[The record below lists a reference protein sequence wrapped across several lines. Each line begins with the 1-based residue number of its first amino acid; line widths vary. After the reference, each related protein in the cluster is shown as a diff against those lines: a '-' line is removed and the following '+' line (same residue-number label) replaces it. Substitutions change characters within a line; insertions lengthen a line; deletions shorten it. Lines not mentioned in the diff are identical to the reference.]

1 MKLQLALDD
10 LSLKE
15 ALTLG
20 QQVQD
25 AVDIFEIGTPFIL
38 RSGMEVVRIFKARFP
53 NHEILA
59 DTKII
64 DAGYYDAQIAF
75 EAGADDCT
83 VCGITDQQTIKEC
96 LRAASDY
103 HKKLY
108 VDTICMPDLIHQV
121 PQLEGL
127 GVDHISV
134 HVGVDQQAL
143 GQTPIAALKTVKAAS
158 AHAVISVAGGIKL
171 NTVAAYQKV
180 DADVI
185 IVGGGI
191 LHATDPV
198 AAALALGHAVHQ
210 YA

>member
-15 ALTLG
+15 ALILA

-38 RSGMEVVRIFKARFP
+38 RSGMEVVRIFKERFP

-59 DTKII
+59 DTKIM
-64 DAGYYDAQIAF
+64 DAGYYEAQIAF
-75 EAGADDCT
+75 KAGADDCT

-96 LRAASDY
+96 LRAAKNY

-108 VDTICMPDLIHQV
+108 VDTICMPDLTHQV
-121 PQLEGL
+121 PQLEAL

-143 GQTPIAALKTVKAAS
+143 GQTPIVALKTVKAAS
-158 AHAVISVAGGIKL
+158 QHAVISVAGGIKL
-171 NTVAAYQKV
+171 NTVAAYQKA

-198 AAALALGHAVHQ
+198 ETALALGHAVHQ
-210 YA
+210 DA